1 MARVYDNWERLV
13 SATLRREDLRISGQ
27 RTPSDVSLASLS
39 SSSSSFSFSSS
50 SRLLSSFSF
59 PSSLLDVGGDSFT
72 YHEILR
78 ATGYFRHSNLIKNGH
93 TGDLFYGV
101 LEDGMQVL
109 VKRVDLSSTS
119 KGSFL
124 FPELKLFGNVS
135 HSRLVPLVGH
145 CFDDDTREKFLV
157 YKYMPYKDLSSSL
170 FKKISQTIVLN

>member
-13 SATLRREDLRISGQ
+13 GATLRREDLRISAQ
-27 RTPSDVSLASLS
+27 RTPSDVSLASL

-50 SRLLSSFSF
+50 SRLLSSFNF
-59 PSSLLDVGGDSFT
+59 PSSLLDVVGDSFT

-109 VKRVDLSSTS
+109 VKRVDLSSAS

-124 FPELKLFGNVS
+124 FSELKLFGNVS

-145 CFDDDTREKFLV
+145 CFDDTREKFLV

-170 FKKISQTIVLN
+170 F